1 MYIVCSEKNRLASL
15 IFFQFIFEFSTAV
28 ISSCFELENNL
39 LYTRY
44 SRRLKRQIGHSVL
57 KMNFVMACTFQFQF
71 LNRAIDPVQD
81 SLRTK
86 IGNGIEIGG
95 FY

>member
-1 MYIVCSEKNRLASL
+1 
-15 IFFQFIFEFSTAV
+15 
-28 ISSCFELENNL
+28 
-39 LYTRY
+39 
-44 SRRLKRQIGHSVL
+44 
-57 KMNFVMACTFQFQF
+57 MACTFQFQF